1 LKRGEIV
8 LRGKKTSEADII
20 KIFVSFSRT
29 GSYLETA
36 NEMRM
41 PVNTVKGIIIG
52 NKTKPKFAKL
62 LDENKREF
70 AEIAEDI
77 VSKTTKLLGR
87 RLDRALNRE
96 SELDLL
102 IDEIADT
109 DDEEL
114 DEKKKTALIKKLEA
128 LKIIS
133 PGELARTM
141 GIYYDKMRIAKG
153 ESTEN
158 VNIQIGLSDD

>member
-1 LKRGEIV
+1 MKRGEIV
-8 LRGKKTSEADII
+8 LRGKKTSEAEII
-20 KIFVSFSRT
+20 KIFTSFSRT
-29 GSYLETA
+29 GSYSETA

-41 PVNTVKGIIIG
+41 PVNTVKGIIIR
-52 NKTKPKFAKL
+52 NKSKERFAKL
-62 LDENKREF
+62 LDNKKREF
-70 AEIAEDI
+70 ALEAEDI
-77 VSKTTKLLGR
+77 VSKATKLLGR

-109 DDEEL
+109 DEEEL
-114 DEKKKTALIKKLEA
+114 DEKKKANLIKKLEA

-158 VNIQIGLSDD
+158 VNIQIGLEE